1 MVDSVKGKL
10 VVFTGGL
17 IIITMLLTSFIIY
30 FQLSEGIESS
40 VEENATST
48 VHDVDRFIQTY
59 LEKYQLTTTMLAE
72 DERTINYLQGNGT
85 VVDQNNAWSSLTT
98 SYETFMEREPGT
110 QLTYIGTEE
119 GEMVSIPQIDL
130 PDDFDPRVR
139 PWYEDAVEQAGEIIW
154 TAPYIDIE
162 TEELIV
168 TVAKSISANNNEQI
182 LGVQAI
188 DLSLDGM
195 VALLET
201 SEVGYNGDLAL
212 VDNEGVI
219 IAHTNSSLVGEN
231 ASDNAQLSQAVQSSD
246 SVGSLQSAGKTVYYD
261 EVDGYNWKVMSIYD
275 DSDLYAELTTTRYT
289 FLIVSLIAVA
299 IAFAASY
306 VVASK
311 LTNPLRSLNQKVSQM
326 ADGDFSS
333 DLKVKGKDEISQL
346 GVSINNMSEELR
358 QLIGSIQGSANDC
371 KVMAE
376 ELSAVSE
383 ETLATSDDMSSA
395 VNEVAEGASKQA
407 EDIDEANKQM
417 QQLANQVDR
426 AAQQS
431 NQMNDLS
438 TDMKKVNEQG
448 LTQMKILEE
457 RTTNSCEV
465 FSQVDAAIHELTKK
479 VTDIGSVVDTISQ
492 FADQTN
498 LLALNAS
505 IEAARAGEHGKGF
518 AVVADEVR
526 KLAEQSINATEKIR
540 GTLFEVE
547 GETKR
552 VEASMEKA
560 NLMSDD
566 QQKAVDDT
574 HESFTAVIS
583 YIESLSTSL
592 EALTADLAGVNN
604 QKVKIISTMESI
616 AQVSEGAAAT
626 AEEVSASST
635 EQTKAIETVGTTSE
649 HLNDLSTGLQEKT
662 NRFKV

>member
-1 MVDSVKGKL
+1 MKSVKGKL
-10 VVFTGGL
+10 ILFTGGL
-17 IIITMLLTSFIIY
+17 ITVTMLLTSFIIY
-30 FQLSEGIESS
+30 FQLSEGIEHS

-48 VHDVDRFIQTY
+48 VQDVDRFIQTF
-59 LEKYQLTTTMLAE
+59 LDKYQLTVSILAE
-72 DERTINYLQGNGT
+72 DERTIDYIQGNGT
-85 VVDQNNAWSSLTT
+85 IADQNDTWSSLTS

-110 QLTYIGTEE
+110 QLTYIGTGQ
-119 GEMVSIPQIDL
+119 GEMVSVPQVDL
-130 PDDFDPRVR
+130 PDDFDPRER
-139 PWYEDAVEQAGEIIW
+139 PWYEDAVNQAGEVIW
-154 TAPYIDIE
+154 TAPYIDVE
-162 TEELIV
+162 SEELIV
-168 TVAKSISANNNEQI
+168 TVAKSISPNNSDQI

-201 SEVGYNGDLAL
+201 SDVGYNGDLAL

-219 IAHTNSSLVGEN
+219 IAHTDSTLVGEN
-231 ASDNAQLSQAVQSSD
+231 VNEDAQLAQAVQSEE
-246 SVGSLQSAGKTVYYD
+246 VKGSLQSGGRTIYYD
-261 EVDGYNWKVMSIYD
+261 EVDGYNWKIISIYD
-275 DSDLYAELTTTRYT
+275 DSYLYADLSTTRST
-289 FLIVSLIAVA
+289 FIIVSIIAII

-306 VVASK
+306 FVAIK
-311 LTNPLRSLNQKVSQM
+311 LTNPIRSLNEKVSQM

-333 DLKVKGKDEISQL
+333 DLDVKGKDEISQL
-346 GVSINNMSEELR
+346 GISVNNMSGELR
-358 QLIGSIQGSANDC
+358 QLIGSIQSSANDC

-407 EDIDEANKQM
+407 EDIDEASKQM
-417 QQLANQVDR
+417 QELANKVDR
-426 AAQQS
+426 ASHQS
-431 NQMNDLS
+431 NQMNDIS
-438 TDMKKVNEQG
+438 TEMKKANEQG
-448 LTQMKILEE
+448 LTQMKVLEE
-457 RTTNSCEV
+457 RTTNTRQV
-465 FSQVDAAIHELTKK
+465 FSQVDAAIHELTNKL
-479 VTDIGSVVDTISQ
+479 TNIGSIVDTISQ

-540 GTLFEVE
+540 GTLSEVD

-552 VEASMEKA
+552 VEDSMEKA
-560 NLMSDD
+560 NQMSDD
-566 QQKAVDDT
+566 QEKAVLDT
-574 HESFTAVIS
+574 HESFTAIIS
-583 YIESLSTSL
+583 YIESLTTSL
-592 EALTADLAGVNN
+592 EALTVDLAGVNN
-604 QKVKIISTMESI
+604 QKENIVSTMASI

-649 HLNDLSTGLQEKT
+649 HLNDLSTDLQEKT
-662 NRFKV
+662 NQFKV